1 MSKGTETVLTPCCSD
16 DSIIAAGKRVF
27 PRMIQTAAMAG
38 VPGLKWKVRR
48 VTLCHG
54 DCLLA
59 CPNGRGVDFAELR
72 RAREPL
78 SAQVDLDSV

>member
-38 VPGLKWKVRR
+38 VPGLKWKVSASPCA
-48 VTLCHG
+48 TAI
-54 DCLLA
+54 A
-59 CPNGRGVDFAELR
+59 CSH
-72 RAREPL
+72 ART
-78 SAQVDLDSV
+78 AAV